1 MDIKVDTNEI
11 KFKYRVNG
19 VLIVNDK
26 LLVVQIMDNG
36 FFCLPGGHVMIGEN
50 SKIAIKRE
58 MNEEVGVV
66 IKDSFLFLINETMFT
81 RKDGIKV
88 QELSFFYKIE
98 LNNLDNLDLSDHIK
112 YENDEGSLK
121 KLDFRWIPLNNLI
134 NINFKPNI
142 IIDKLINKD
151 FLLEHFIDE

>member
-1 MDIKVDTNEI
+1 
-11 KFKYRVNG
+11 
-19 VLIVNDK
+19 
-26 LLVVQIMDNG
+26 
-36 FFCLPGGHVMIGEN
+36 EN
-50 SKIAIKRE
+50 SKNAIKRE
-58 MNEEVGVV
+58 MNEELGVV

-112 YENDEGSLK
+112 YENDEGVVK
-121 KLDFRWIPLNNLI
+121 KLDFRWIPLNNLK

-142 IIDKLINKD
+142 IVDKLINKD